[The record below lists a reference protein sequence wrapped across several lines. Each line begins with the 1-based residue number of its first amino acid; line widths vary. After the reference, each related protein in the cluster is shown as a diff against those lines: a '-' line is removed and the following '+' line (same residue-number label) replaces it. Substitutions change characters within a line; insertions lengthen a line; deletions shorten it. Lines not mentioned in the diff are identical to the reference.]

1 MQTGEFMTDN
11 DDLVIEED
19 VHDEDDPER
28 HSWKILIADD
38 DEQVHLVTRL
48 VLEKMRF
55 EGKPVECISTHSGEE
70 TKAYL
75 RNTNDLAILLLDVVM
90 ETPDSG
96 LQVAR
101 FVRQELQDTR
111 LRIILRTG
119 QPGQAPEQ
127 QVIDDYEIN
136 DYKEKSELTAGK
148 LYTTVKSA
156 LRSYRDI
163 VAIEK
168 SKHGLEQIIE
178 ASYPL
183 FRQEKSLEHFTAGV
197 LEQMEA
203 LLQLDRSLMYV
214 RNDSFAAVGTPAY
227 FEIVSGRSG
236 FADMTHKPME
246 SALPPEILSKIHRV
260 IASGESYYGDLEYI
274 GFFRSNLGFESVL
287 YIRSTHPLSHFD
299 KDLLRL
305 YSTNI
310 SLSFDNI
317 VLNQDIVD
325 TQKEIVYSIGDLIET
340 RSKETGNHVKRVA
353 EYSILL
359 ARLANLPSDDVEL
372 LGNASPMHDVGK
384 IGIMDEI
391 LLKPGALTQEE
402 FEEMKT
408 HTSKGYAILANSHR
422 KILQTAALIARDHHE
437 RWDGKGYPSGLSG
450 EEIGMFAR
458 ITAIADVFDALCH
471 RRCYKE
477 AWSQERIM
485 NLFKEG
491 QGTQFDPALTS
502 LFLDHL
508 DEFYAIKS
516 QYPDQQ
522 TGRGTAGYT

>member
-1 MQTGEFMTDN
+1 MIDN
-11 DDLVIEED
+11 DDLIIEDDTGEED
-19 VHDEDDPER
+19 SSEQP
-28 HSWKILIADD
+28 SWKILIADD

-48 VLEKMRF
+48 VLDKMQF
-55 EGKPVECISTHSGEE
+55 EDRPLKCISTHSGQE
-70 TKAYL
+70 TREYL
-75 RNTNDLAILLLDVVM
+75 QKNDDVCVLLLDVVM
-90 ETPDSG
+90 ETQDAG
-96 LQVAR
+96 LQTAR
-101 FVRQELQDTR
+101 YIRQELQNSR

-127 QVIDDYEIN
+127 QVIDEYEIN
-136 DYKEKSELTAGK
+136 DYKEKAELTVGK

-163 VAIEK
+163 ITIEK
-168 SKHGLEQIIE
+168 SKHGLEKIIE

-183 FRQEKSLEHFTAGV
+183 FRQEKSLERFTSGV
-197 LEQMEA
+197 LEQLEA
-203 LLQLDRSLMYV
+203 LLQLDSSLMYV
-214 RNDSFAAVGTPAY
+214 RNDSFAAFGTPTH

-236 FADMTHKPME
+236 FANLTHKKIE
-246 SALPPEILSKIHRV
+246 EVLPPEILAKVYQV
-260 IASGESYYGDLEYI
+260 IASNESYYGDLEYI
-274 GFFRSNLGFESVL
+274 GLFRSNLGFVSVL
-287 YIRSTHPLSHFD
+287 YVRSSHPLTTFD

-317 VLNQDIVD
+317 VLNQDIID

-359 ARLANLPSDDVEL
+359 ARLTKLPYDEIEL
-372 LGNASPMHDVGK
+372 LANASPMHDVGK
-384 IGIMDEI
+384 IGITDDI
-391 LLKPGALTQEE
+391 LLKPGKLTTEE
-402 FEEMKT
+402 FEVMKT

-437 RWDGKGYPSGLSG
+437 RWDGTGYPAGLRG
-450 EEIGMFAR
+450 QEVGIFAR

-471 RRCYKE
+471 QRCYKE
-477 AWSQERIM
+477 AWPAERVKK
-485 NLFKEG
+485 LFKEG
-491 QGTQFDPALTS
+491 QGTQFDPVLTG
-502 LFLDHL
+502 LFLDHI

-516 QYPDQQ
+516 KYPDQ
-522 TGRGTAGYT
+522 

>member
-1 MQTGEFMTDN
+1 MIDN
-11 DDLVIEED
+11 DDLIIEDDTGEED
-19 VHDEDDPER
+19 STEQP
-28 HSWKILIADD
+28 SWKILIADD

-48 VLEKMRF
+48 VLDKMQF
-55 EGKPVECISTHSGEE
+55 EGKPLKCISTHSGQE
-70 TKAYL
+70 TREYL
-75 RNTNDLAILLLDVVM
+75 QKNDAVCVLLLDVVM
-90 ETPDSG
+90 ETQDAG
-96 LQVAR
+96 LQTAR
-101 FVRQELQDTR
+101 YIRQELQNSR

-127 QVIDDYEIN
+127 QVIDEYEIN
-136 DYKEKSELTAGK
+136 DYKEKAELTVGK

-163 VAIEK
+163 ITIEK
-168 SKHGLEQIIE
+168 SKHGLEKIIE

-183 FRQEKSLEHFTAGV
+183 FRQEKSLERFTSGV
-197 LEQMEA
+197 LEQLEA
-203 LLQLDRSLMYV
+203 LLQLDSSLMYV
-214 RNDSFAAVGTPAY
+214 RNDSFAAFGTPTH

-236 FADMTHKPME
+236 FANLTHKKIE
-246 SALPPEILSKIHRV
+246 EVLPPEILAKVYQV
-260 IASGESYYGDLEYI
+260 IASNESYYGDLEYI
-274 GFFRSNLGFESVL
+274 GLFRSNLGFVSVL
-287 YIRSTHPLSHFD
+287 YVRSSHPLTTFD

-317 VLNQDIVD
+317 VLNQDIID

-359 ARLANLPSDDVEL
+359 ARLTKLPYDEIEL
-372 LGNASPMHDVGK
+372 LANASPMHDVGK
-384 IGIMDEI
+384 IGITDDI
-391 LLKPGALTQEE
+391 LIKPGKLTTEE
-402 FEEMKT
+402 FEVMKT

-437 RWDGKGYPSGLSG
+437 RWDGTGYPAGLRG
-450 EEIGMFAR
+450 QEVGIFAR

-471 RRCYKE
+471 QRCYKE
-477 AWSQERIM
+477 AWPAERVKK
-485 NLFKEG
+485 LFKEG
-491 QGTQFDPALTS
+491 QGTQFDPVLTG
-502 LFLDHL
+502 LFLDHI

-516 QYPDQQ
+516 KYPDQ
-522 TGRGTAGYT
+522 

>member
-1 MQTGEFMTDN
+1 MIDN
-11 DDLVIEED
+11 DDLIIEDDTSEED
-19 VHDEDDPER
+19 STEHP
-28 HSWKILIADD
+28 SWKILIADD

-48 VLEKMRF
+48 VLDKMQF
-55 EGKPVECISTHSGEE
+55 EGKPLKCISTHSGLE
-70 TKAYL
+70 TREYL
-75 RNTNDLAILLLDVVM
+75 QKNEDVCVLLLDVVM
-90 ETPDSG
+90 ETQDAG
-96 LQVAR
+96 LQTAR
-101 FVRQELQDTR
+101 YIRQELQNSR

-136 DYKEKSELTAGK
+136 DYKEKAELTVGK

-163 VAIEK
+163 ITIEK
-168 SKHGLEQIIE
+168 SKHGLEKIIE

-183 FRQEKSLEHFTAGV
+183 FRQEKSLERFTSGV
-197 LEQMEA
+197 LEQLEA
-203 LLQLDRSLMYV
+203 LLQLDSSLMYV
-214 RNDSFAAVGTPAY
+214 RNDSFAAFGTPTH

-236 FADMTHKPME
+236 FANLTHKKIE
-246 SALPPEILSKIHRV
+246 EVLPPEILAKVYQV
-260 IASGESYYGDLEYI
+260 IASNESYYGDLEYI
-274 GFFRSNLGFESVL
+274 GLFRSNLGFVSVL
-287 YIRSTHPLSHFD
+287 YVRSSHPLTSFD

-317 VLNQDIVD
+317 VLNQDIID

-359 ARLANLPSDDVEL
+359 ARLTKLPYDDIEL
-372 LGNASPMHDVGK
+372 LANASPMHDVGK
-384 IGIMDEI
+384 IGITDDV
-391 LLKPGALTQEE
+391 LLKPGKLTPEE
-402 FEEMKT
+402 FDIMKT
-408 HTSKGYAILANSHR
+408 HTSKGYAILANSRR

-437 RWDGKGYPSGLSG
+437 RWDGNGYPGGLRG
-450 EEIGMFAR
+450 QEVGIFAR

-471 RRCYKE
+471 QRCYKE
-477 AWSQERIM
+477 AWPAERVKK
-485 NLFKEG
+485 LFKEG
-491 QGTQFDPALTS
+491 QGTQFDPVLTG
-502 LFLDHL
+502 LFLDHI

-516 QYPDQQ
+516 KYPDQ
-522 TGRGTAGYT
+522 

>member
-1 MQTGEFMTDN
+1 MTNN
-11 DDLVIEED
+11 DDLIIEED
-19 VHDEDDPER
+19 TEVQDESDR

-48 VLEKMRF
+48 VLDKMRF

-70 TKAYL
+70 TKTFL
-75 RNTNDLAILLLDVVM
+75 QQNKDISILLLDVVM

-101 FVRQELQDTR
+101 YIRQELQDNK

-136 DYKEKSELTAGK
+136 DYKEKAELTASK
-148 LYTTVKSA
+148 LYTAVKSA

-168 SKHGLEQIIE
+168 SKHGLEKIIE

-214 RNDSFAAVGTPAY
+214 RNDSFAAIGTPAY

-236 FADMTHKPME
+236 FADLAHKPME
-246 SALPPEILSKIHRV
+246 SVLPAEILKKIHQV
-260 IASGESYYGDLEYI
+260 ITSGQSYYGDQEYI

-353 EYSILL
+353 EYSVLL
-359 ARLANLPSDDVEL
+359 GRLANLPGDDVEL

-384 IGIMDEI
+384 IGITDEI
-391 LLKPGALTQEE
+391 LLKPGALTDEE
-402 FEEMKT
+402 FAEMKT
-408 HTSKGYAILANSHR
+408 HTTKGYAILANSHR

-437 RWDGKGYPSGLSG
+437 RWDGKGYPGGLQG
-450 EEIGMFAR
+450 EEIGIFAR
-458 ITAIADVFDALCH
+458 ISAIADVFDALCH

-477 AWSQERIM
+477 AWPEERIKE
-485 NLFKEG
+485 LFKNG
-491 QGTQFDPALTS
+491 QGSQFDPVLTG
-502 LFLDHL
+502 LFLDHF
-508 DEFYAIKS
+508 DEFYAIKNR
-516 QYPDQQ
+516 YPDQ
-522 TGRGTAGYT
+522 